1 MTMTMSGNGK
11 KLLAEWEGFDPNVYL
26 DVAGLPTIG
35 VGHLLTKDEL
45 SAERIV
51 VAGEAVDYTGGL
63 TEQQVYD
70 LLGQDLAR
78 FERVVNDSVAPDLA
92 QNQFDALVSFSFNV
106 GDGAFKQST
115 LLKRLNA
122 QDFVDVPTQLR
133 RWNKSGGKVV
143 QGLIN
148 RRENE
153 IKLWNGEI

>member
-1 MTMTMSGNGK
+1 MNMTMSDHGK
-11 KLLAEWEGFDPNVYL
+11 TLLAEWEGFERNMYL

-45 SAERIV
+45 SCKRIV
-51 VAGEAVDYTGGL
+51 IDGQTLDYTGGL

-78 FERVVNDSVAPDLA
+78 FEQAVNEDVEPDLT
-92 QNQFDALVSFSFNV
+92 QNQFDALVSFTFNV
-106 GDGAFKQST
+106 GESAFKQST
-115 LLKRLNA
+115 LLKRLNER
-122 QDFVDVPTQLR
+122 DFVDVPNQLR
-133 RWNKSGGKVV
+133 RWNRSGGKKV
-143 QGLIN
+143 QGLVN